1 MVKQNLSIGLKKG
14 IKKSNKLYSQ
24 ALKMIASGTNT
35 FSRAPGV
42 FPDGA
47 SPKFLE
53 KQKEQE
59 FGMLMEINILI
70 W

>member
-47 SPKFLE
+47 SPKF
-53 KQKEQE
+53 
-59 FGMLMEINILI
+59 
-70 W
+70 

>member
-47 SPKFLE
+47 SPN
-53 KQKEQE
+53 QQQHPTAP
-59 FGMLMEINILI
+59 GPPVPA
-70 W
+70 